1 MRKAEMVSTTAERL
15 AEAIELRHTTAS
27 DLSKAI
33 NISKSTMSYY
43 LKGRFVPKQ
52 DKIYCL
58 AKELRVSPTWL
69 MGFNVGIDGDMGGEL
84 STEEAL
90 ANYAYNSTT
99 DTAKKLRDHLLSA
112 MKLLEAEQHG
122 KSEIEAKYN
131 RLTPANQKS
140 VMDMIDF
147 LLTQQKA
154 PSVKGEGS

>member
-90 ANYAYNSTT
+90 ASYAYNSTS
-99 DTAKKLRDHLLSA
+99 DTAKALRKHLVSA
-112 MKLLEAEQHG
+112 MKLLDQEHG
-122 KSEIEAKYN
+122 ESEIEAKFN
-131 RLTPANQKS
+131 RLTPPNQKS

-147 LLTQQKA
+147 LLAQQKA